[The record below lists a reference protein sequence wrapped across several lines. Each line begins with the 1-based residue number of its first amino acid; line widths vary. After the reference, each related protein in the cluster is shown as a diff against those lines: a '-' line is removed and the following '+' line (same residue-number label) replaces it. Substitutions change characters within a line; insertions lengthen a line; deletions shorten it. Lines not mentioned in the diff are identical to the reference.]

1 VVGLVVVAVARLL
14 ALAHRLVGLLGL
26 GLVVELVARLVDL
39 AVVGL
44 VPLVGL
50 VVALVG
56 VLRLTLP

>member
-1 VVGLVVVAVARLL
+1 MVALARLL

-26 GLVVELVARLVDL
+26 ALVVGLVARLVDL
-39 AVVGL
+39 ALVGL

-56 VLRLTLP
+56 LVRLDPT